1 MIKYV
6 AFALAI
12 VVALPAC
19 ASDWD
24 WDMRSGSPT
33 AHRGRVAYYHRK
45 HHPKPRVMA
54 YERRSV
60 ERAERQDED
69 GGGKCVE
76 KVRGLGTQ
84 WIGTKGA
91 LDAAKKDW
99 MERVRY
105 DHGESFVDM
114 TNDAFFIDHK
124 GGTIAKAILLVENA
138 VVFNDG
144 AFEIAEQRKRD
155 ANLVGKFLVSGNTVN
170 AHAKN
175 LSVG

>member
-1 MIKYV
+1 MQVECESRGVAGRVEGVRPLGWVPRFVWRRGKVMHRGGTGMIKYV

-33 AHRGRVAYYHRK
+33 ANRGRVAYYHRK
-45 HHPKPRVMA
+45 HHPRPRVMA

-105 DHGESFVDM
+105 DHGES
-114 TNDAFFIDHK
+114 
-124 GGTIAKAILLVENA
+124 
-138 VVFNDG
+138 
-144 AFEIAEQRKRD
+144 
-155 ANLVGKFLVSGNTVN
+155 
-170 AHAKN
+170 
-175 LSVG
+175 

>member
-33 AHRGRVAYYHRK
+33 ANRGRVAYYHRK
-45 HHPKPRVMA
+45 HHPRPRVMA

-114 TNDAFFIDHK
+114 TNAKDFESRCGRVSIGEVAGQVTYRCEIVARPCKAPLKEAAGAHK
-124 GGTIAKAILLVENA
+124 SKDE
-138 VVFNDG
+138 
-144 AFEIAEQRKRD
+144 
-155 ANLVGKFLVSGNTVN
+155 
-170 AHAKN
+170 
-175 LSVG
+175 